1 MLPNRGGVSFP
12 AQSFTTAKR
21 VNIYNKSDILVSN
34 IRPYFKKI
42 WFANHG
48 GTRSGDILTFRS
60 KDKSRL
66 SQEYLYMILQS
77 DAFFDYVTKTSKGT
91 KMPRGDKKAI
101 MNFKIDL
108 PPIDEQ
114 LKKAESVLTI
124 ERKIKLNR
132 QINANLVDLIDIIYN
147 NFCSNF
153 SSETHQTISDVF
165 NVKSTTYSIKENK
178 DKKVLHFS
186 IPNFDNSKQAQ
197 YENTSNIKSN
207 KIIVNPF
214 SVLISKLNP
223 KFQRI
228 WAPNIKSV
236 KNNISV
242 ASPEFLQISGS
253 NLEEQSIIFAIV
265 NSKKYYEFL
274 ISNAT
279 GSTNSR
285 QRVKPVTATS
295 YVIPFNIKK
304 MDQLGIA
311 LQPLL
316 QQIQE
321 NEVENISLQ
330 NIKINL
336 LEYLF

>member
-1 MLPNRGGVSFP
+1 MKLY
-12 AQSFTTAKR
+12 
-21 VNIYNKSDILVSN
+21 IIH
-34 IRPYFKKI
+34 FK
-42 WFANHG
+42 
-48 GTRSGDILTFRS
+48 L
-60 KDKSRL
+60 L
-66 SQEYLYMILQS
+66 
-77 DAFFDYVTKTSKGT
+77 
-91 KMPRGDKKAI
+91 
-101 MNFKIDL
+101 
-108 PPIDEQ
+108 
-114 LKKAESVLTI
+114 
-124 ERKIKLNR
+124 
-132 QINANLVDLIDIIYN
+132 NANLVDLIDIIYN

>member
-1 MLPNRGGVSFP
+1 M
-12 AQSFTTAKR
+12 
-21 VNIYNKSDILVSN
+21 
-34 IRPYFKKI
+34 
-42 WFANHG
+42 
-48 GTRSGDILTFRS
+48 
-60 KDKSRL
+60 
-66 SQEYLYMILQS
+66 
-77 DAFFDYVTKTSKGT
+77 
-91 KMPRGDKKAI
+91 
-101 MNFKIDL
+101 
-108 PPIDEQ
+108 
-114 LKKAESVLTI
+114 
-124 ERKIKLNR
+124 
-132 QINANLVDLIDIIYN
+132 
-147 NFCSNF
+147 
-153 SSETHQTISDVF
+153 
-165 NVKSTTYSIKENK
+165 
-178 DKKVLHFS
+178 HFS

-265 NSKKYYEFL
+265 NSKKYYKFL